1 MKEIL
6 LLEVMMRNMQE
17 AARKVVILNTG
28 GTIAMLVD
36 DDTDAVKPER
46 FIHCIQL
53 SRYSSST
60 GR

>member
-1 MKEIL
+1 
-6 LLEVMMRNMQE
+6 MRNMQE